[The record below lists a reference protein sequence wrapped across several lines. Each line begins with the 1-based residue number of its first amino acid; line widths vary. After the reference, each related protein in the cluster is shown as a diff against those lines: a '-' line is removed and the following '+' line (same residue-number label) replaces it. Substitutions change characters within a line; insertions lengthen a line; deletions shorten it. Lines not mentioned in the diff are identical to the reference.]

1 VNANYNLENFQPF
14 ILIAEDGNIRS
25 ENHNLITSVWNRE
38 ELPEESIIIH
48 VYEYTNGEN
57 RRL

>member
-1 VNANYNLENFQPF
+1 MLITVSKLFIPC

-25 ENHNLITSVWNRE
+25 ENRILITSVWNKE
-38 ELPEESIIIH
+38 ELPEESIIIPM
-48 VYEYTNGEN
+48 YKKGEK